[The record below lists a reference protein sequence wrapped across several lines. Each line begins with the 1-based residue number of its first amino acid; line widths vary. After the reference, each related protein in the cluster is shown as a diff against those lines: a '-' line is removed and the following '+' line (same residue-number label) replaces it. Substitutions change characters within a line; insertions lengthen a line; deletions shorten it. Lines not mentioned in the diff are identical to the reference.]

1 MTVCHKSELEFP
13 GCKNRKV
20 QANFNGGNITS
31 DGGVMLLSQADKQIN
46 LTNRIASLID
56 DLRCKGKIDHSILNM
71 LRQRVYGLAM
81 GYEDVN
87 DHIHLRKDIAIQTAV
102 GSDRNLASSSTL
114 NRFENSVDQEL
125 CRKINS
131 MFIEFFIESFEKA
144 PQEVILDF
152 DPTDCPVYGDQ
163 AGKFFHGYYKHYC
176 FLPLYVFSGKHL
188 LAACLKP
195 ADIDPSKGALELLK
209 SISERVKEEW
219 PDVKI
224 IFRADSGFCRHHLM
238 DFCDEHDIGYI
249 IGIGK
254 NPRLQKKSE
263 SLSKAAIYRFEALN
277 EKLRLFGEFQYG
289 AESWQ
294 YERRIIAKS
303 ECSDE
308 GLSSRFL
315 VTNITGNCQE
325 LYENLYCPRGEA
337 ENRIKA
343 QQMDLFANRTSCTK
357 WYPNQF
363 RILLSGLAYTLIEAI
378 KRLALQKTEL
388 ASATCG
394 SIRLKLLKIGAVVL
408 KNTRRIRLLLSSSY
422 PYKDLFHKV
431 VCRLGFS

>member
-1 MTVCHKSELEFP
+1 MTVCSNQDLEFTR
-13 GCKNRKV
+13 CKSRKV

-31 DGGVMLLSQADKQIN
+31 DGGVMLLKQTDKLIN
-46 LTNRIASLID
+46 MTPRIAAMID
-56 DLRCKGKIDHSILNM
+56 DPRCKGKVDHPIVDM

-87 DHIHLRKDIAIQTAV
+87 DHTHLRKDIAIQTAV
-102 GSDRNLASSSTL
+102 GSDKDLASSSTL
-114 NRFENSVDQEL
+114 NRFENSVDEKL
-125 CRKINS
+125 CKKMNS
-131 MFIEFFIESFEKA
+131 MFVEFFIESFERPPEK
-144 PQEVILDF
+144 VILDF
-152 DPTDCPVYGDQ
+152 DPTDCPVYGNQ

-195 ADIDPSKGALELLK
+195 ADTDPSKGALDLLK
-209 SISERVKEEW
+209 SISERIREEW

-254 NPRLQKKSE
+254 NPRLRKKSK
-263 SLSKAAIYRFEALN
+263 SLLKMAKYRFEALN

-289 AESWQ
+289 AESWK
-294 YERRIIAKS
+294 YERRIIAKL

-308 GLSSRFL
+308 GISSRFL
-315 VTNITGNCQE
+315 VTNITGNCQD
-325 LYENLYCPRGEA
+325 LYENLYCARGEA

-343 QQMDLFANRTSCTK
+343 QQMDLFSDRTSCTK
-357 WYPNQF
+357 WFPNQF
-363 RILLSGLAYTLIEAI
+363 RILMSGLAYILMEAI
-378 KRLALQKTEL
+378 RRLSLSKTEL
-388 ASATCG
+388 AFATCG
-394 SIRLKLLKIGAVVL
+394 SIRLKLLKIGAVVTR
-408 KNTRRIRLLLSSSY
+408 NTRRVRMLLSSSY
-422 PYKDLFHKV
+422 PYQKLFRKV
-431 VCRLGFS
+431 VCRLDCY

>member
-1 MTVCHKSELEFP
+1 MTVCNRSELDFP
-13 GCKNRKV
+13 SCKNRKV

-31 DGGVMLLSQADKQIN
+31 DGGVLLLSQADTLIN
-46 LTNRIASLID
+46 LTDRIATMID
-56 DLRCKGKIDHSILNM
+56 DPRCKGKVEHPIMSM

-87 DHIHLRKDIAIQTAV
+87 DHIYLRKDIAIQTAV
-102 GSDRNLASSSTL
+102 GSEKNLASTSTL
-114 NRFENSVDQEL
+114 NRFENSVDEGL
-125 CRKINS
+125 CRKINR
-131 MFIEFFIESFEKA
+131 MFVELFVESFERA
-144 PQEVILDF
+144 PEKVILDF
-152 DPTDCPVYGDQ
+152 DPTDCPVYGNQ
-163 AGKFFHGYYKHYC
+163 VGKFFHGYYKNYC
-176 FLPLYVFSGKHL
+176 FLPLYVFSGNHL

-195 ADIDPSKGALELLK
+195 ADTDPAKGALELLK
-209 SISERVKEEW
+209 FISERIREEW

-238 DFCDEHDIGYI
+238 DFCDDHDIGYI
-249 IGIGK
+249 IGMGK
-254 NPRLQKKSE
+254 NSRLQKRSE
-263 SLSKAAIYRFEALN
+263 SLSKMAKYRFEALN

-289 AESWQ
+289 AQSWQ

-303 ECSDE
+303 ECSDK
-308 GLSSRFL
+308 GVSVRFL
-315 VTNITGNCQE
+315 VTNITGNCQD
-325 LYENLYCPRGEA
+325 LYENLYCARGEA

-343 QQMDLFANRTSCTK
+343 QQMDLFADRTSCTK
-357 WYPNQF
+357 WFPNQF

-378 KRLALQKTEL
+378 KRLALGKTEL

-422 PYKDLFHKV
+422 PYQKLFHKV
-431 VCRLGFS
+431 VCRLDCS